1 MNVNEQA
8 RKALS
13 MIDAFIVQYK
23 KDLNEIGQ
31 IPTLQGFKAEMYAR
45 VKMLGFPIP
54 IASVMIDR
62 YAQLNGEDYY
72 IEDDG
77 RVFQVATEIK

>member
-1 MNVNEQA
+1 MWIETLSATQSTKTNHIMNVNEQA

-45 VKMLGFPIP
+45 VRIMGFPVP
-54 IASVMIDR
+54 LAVVMIDR
-62 YAQLNGEDYY
+62 YAKLNG
-72 IEDDG
+72 
-77 RVFQVATEIK
+77 